1 MENVVYMMPLVV
13 EALQEY
19 GVLPLINAVHI
30 IVLAV
35 IIKQIENGAHK
46 THNVY
51 QEKVKHVVQQEM
63 VLGAI
68 QPRFA
73 HQMTKYVAKTRLMA
87 SGAIRQIL
95 LFATMIMDRHAAY
108 KTL

>member
-51 QEKVKHVVQQEM
+51 
-63 VLGAI
+63 
-68 QPRFA
+68 
-73 HQMTKYVAKTRLMA
+73 
-87 SGAIRQIL
+87 
-95 LFATMIMDRHAAY
+95 
-108 KTL
+108 